1 MRIVIRVVSVSQEH
15 EVKEF
20 VERVRYEDLLVRWLD
35 RIYSIRSEI
44 YNITYPRDHYL
55 AVKRYA
61 DHVRTL
67 YLMLLP
73 PMKKVVR
80 ERVGEALKDLY
91 VDVEMIT
98 DVSGEIQI
106 VLLSH
111 PRVLVEELEEE
122 IEENI
127 GDVEDLTS
135 EERVRL
141 LWEAINK
148 MRRRYSDEQRAW
160 REIIKYSAKSCG
172 ILLESADVVL
182 EAIVDVLYES
192 GYLTERERVP
202 VGMME

>member
-1 MRIVIRVVSVSQEH
+1 M
-15 EVKEF
+15 
-20 VERVRYEDLLVRWLD
+20 
-35 RIYSIRSEI
+35 
-44 YNITYPRDHYL
+44 